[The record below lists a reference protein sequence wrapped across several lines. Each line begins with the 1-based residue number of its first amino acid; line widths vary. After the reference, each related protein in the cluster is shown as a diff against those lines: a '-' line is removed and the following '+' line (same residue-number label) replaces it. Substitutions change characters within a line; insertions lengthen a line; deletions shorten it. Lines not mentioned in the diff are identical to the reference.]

1 MARRVQFG
9 TTWWGKQWID
19 ALTHLDYENRLPR
32 GRTYY
37 NTGRIDDMQFNPA
50 KLRVEAIA
58 HGSAYSPYE
67 VAIDLKPL
75 PSEDV
80 TRLVDAVAE
89 RPALLAKL
97 LEGAIAVAIL
107 TSPSRCSSR
116 ILLSGLRSPIPRG
129 RQKRG
134 TAKRSLCSRKLR
146 ADISSASRRF
156 CPHRSRAGRRFHATA
171 MKSSSPP

>member
-80 TRLVDAVAE
+80 TRLVDACCREARAACE
-89 RPALLAKL
+89 A
-97 LEGAIAVAIL
+97 
-107 TSPSRCSSR
+107 SRGR
-116 ILLSGLRSPIPRG
+116 ARPRG
-129 RQKRG
+129 RRD
-134 TAKRSLCSRKLR
+134 CSGARHQPLP
-146 ADISSASRRF
+146 AVVEGVPHVLLVSRR
-156 CPHRSRAGRRFHATA
+156 CGSLQAYCGCLLRNGEDDRRGPDVGLPLQGR
-171 MKSSSPP
+171 

>member
-97 LEGAIAVAIL
+97 LEGELDPEVGEIASGARHQPLPAVVEGV
-107 TSPSRCSSR
+107 PHV
-116 ILLSGLRSPIPRG
+116 LLV
-129 RQKRG
+129 
-134 TAKRSLCSRKLR
+134 
-146 ADISSASRRF
+146 SRR
-156 CPHRSRAGRRFHATA
+156 CGSLQAYCGCLLRNGEDDRRGPDVGLPLQGR
-171 MKSSSPP
+171 

>member
-75 PSEDV
+75 PS
-80 TRLVDAVAE
+80 AVIRAVC
-89 RPALLAKL
+89 PSCIFSAIVPIMLFAL
-97 LEGAIAVAIL
+97 IL
-107 TSPSRCSSR
+107 FSST
-116 ILLSGLRSPIPRG
+116 L
-129 RQKRG
+129 
-134 TAKRSLCSRKLR
+134 T
-146 ADISSASRRF
+146 
-156 CPHRSRAGRRFHATA
+156 
-171 MKSSSPP
+171 

>member
-97 LEGAIAVAIL
+97 LEGELDPEAVSYTHL
-107 TSPSRCSSR
+107 DVYKRQVKC
-116 ILLSGLRSPIPRG
+116 RS
-129 RQKRG
+129 
-134 TAKRSLCSRKLR
+134 
-146 ADISSASRRF
+146 
-156 CPHRSRAGRRFHATA
+156 
-171 MKSSSPP
+171 

>member
-32 GRTYY
+32 GRSYY

-97 LEGAIAVAIL
+97 LEGELDPEVGEIAAELGISL
-107 TSPSRCSSR
+107 FPQSWREFRMSCSCPDDAVPCKH
-116 ILLSGLRSPIPRG
+116 IAGVYYGMVKTIDADPMWVFHFRG
-129 RQKRG
+129 VD
-134 TAKRSLCSRKLR
+134 L
-146 ADISSASRRF
+146 
-156 CPHRSRAGRRFHATA
+156 P
-171 MKSSSPP
+171 

>member
-67 VAIDLKPL
+67 VAIDPGVPL
-75 PSEDV
+75 AAPLDFGLEN
-80 TRLVDAVAE
+80 LV
-89 RPALLAKL
+89 R
-97 LEGAIAVAIL
+97 I
-107 TSPSRCSSR
+107 TSAHLPKEVF
-116 ILLSGLRSPIPRG
+116 RG
-129 RQKRG
+129 
-134 TAKRSLCSRKLR
+134 
-146 ADISSASRRF
+146 
-156 CPHRSRAGRRFHATA
+156 
-171 MKSSSPP
+171 